1 MVTYTKLK
9 HINLKT
15 HPEVNERWV
24 QNRIAEDPEILGL
37 GDLTL
42 KDMERRQPT
51 GGRLDMLFQDDS
63 RRYCV
68 ELQLGKT
75 DETHIIR
82 TIEYWDIEQ
91 KRYPDIPHV
100 AVIIAEE
107 ITSRLFNVIGILNRS
122 VPLIAIQ
129 LHAVDVNGEVGLQF
143 VKVLDESSL
152 PTYEE
157 DEEPQAT
164 VDLAYWEA
172 RASKETVSWCEEVL
186 NIVREATN
194 ESLNLNYTKRYI
206 GFEESGIVNN
216 FVAIVPRKKR
226 INLRIRLTQSEE
238 IDALIE
244 EAGLDRLEYNKK
256 FRFYVIPVSKED
268 IVNNKELLQSLFE
281 MAYEG

>member
-1 MVTYTKLK
+1 MVTYTKLQ

-15 HPEVNERWV
+15 HSEVNERWV
-24 QNRIAEDPEILGL
+24 QQRIAEDPEILGL

-51 GGRLDMLFQDDS
+51 GGRLDMLFQDDA

-129 LHAVDVNGEVGLQF
+129 LHAVDVHGEVGLQF

-157 DEEPQAT
+157 DEEPQVP
-164 VDLAYWEA
+164 VDLAYWET
-172 RASKETVSWCEEVL
+172 RASIETISWCGEL
-186 NIVREATN
+186 LKIIREASN
-194 ESLNLNYTKRYI
+194 ENLDFNYTKRYI
-206 GFEESGIVNN
+206 GLEESGIVNN

-226 INLRIRLTQSEE
+226 INLRIRLKQSEE
-238 IDALIE
+238 IDALID
-244 EAGLDRLEYNKK
+244 EAGLDKLEYNKR
-256 FRFYVIPVSKED
+256 FRLYVLPVSKED
-268 IVNNKELLQSLFE
+268 IENNKELLQSLFA